1 MSERE
6 RADQEPRVSPYLLRP
21 ARTYEEYLRDRAIA
35 DRLQKQFENGGAVSM
50 SASTSATNR
59 NAPVKANA
67 KPSRAA
73 WNQPKA
79 SADPA
84 LAATGQSAGQ
94 RDSRDPANN
103 QT

>member
-35 DRLQKQFENGGAVSM
+35 DRLQKQFEDGIAASVEAAVG
-50 SASTSATNR
+50 N
-59 NAPVKANA
+59 PPANIDR
-67 KPSRAA
+67 PS
-73 WNQPKA
+73 WKKSKA
-79 SADPA
+79 SVAPAHTVARQADR
-84 LAATGQSAGQ
+84 G
-94 RDSRDPANN
+94 DSANN